1 MKTLGTERLWLRPFT
16 EEDTDIHRVVFSDP
30 EVCRYYCGKT
40 RSEEEVREWLIH
52 RKWQA
57 KSDDELGFLA
67 VVRRQDHQILGLVA
81 LQLFVAPWLVLE
93 EAPQSPFPPLI
104 IELSYALGRAYQKQG
119 YATEACRALIEY
131 GFKELRLPRLI
142 NGVVLENEPSVRL
155 VERLGFRRE
164 KNLKERG
171 PVWIRDN
178 DMLGDK

>member
-1 MKTLGTERLWLRPFT
+1 MKTLETERLLLRPFT

-30 EVCRYYCGKT
+30 EVCHYYCCKT
-40 RSEEEVREWLIH
+40 RTLEEVRDWLIH

-57 KSDDELGFLA
+57 KSDEELGFLA
-67 VVRRQDHQILGLVA
+67 VVGKQDNQIMGLVA
-81 LQLFVAPWLVLE
+81 LQLCFAPWLVLE

-104 IELSYALGRAYQKQG
+104 IELSYALGQAYQKQG
-119 YATEACRALIEY
+119 YAVEACRALMEY

-142 NGVVLENEPSVRL
+142 NGVVPENEPSVRL

-164 KNLKERG
+164 KNLKEG
-171 PVWIRDN
+171 SPVWIRDN